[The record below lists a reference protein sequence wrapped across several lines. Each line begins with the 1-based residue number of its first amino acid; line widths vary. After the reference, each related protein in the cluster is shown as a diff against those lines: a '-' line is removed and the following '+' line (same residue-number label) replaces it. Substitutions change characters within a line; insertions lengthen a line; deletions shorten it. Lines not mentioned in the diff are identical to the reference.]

1 MILLLETGIFS
12 VMSVAIFTIY
22 ATVRNTL

>member
-12 VMSVAIFTIY
+12 VMSVAIFAIY
-22 ATVRNTL
+22 TTVRNTL